1 MNEAN
6 AYEQYERL
14 IPIARLL
21 YEHTSQLSYEMLLP
35 LFLLSVA
42 IGYTSDLGIAGSVLV
57 RLKRLILVGLLL
69 AIFPRVAEF
78 SQVIGVE
85 IATSIDDMT
94 GIDMLLEAASKNSS
108 GFSQSAQKILN
119 NFTGSMAATA
129 LFYATYFLLVF
140 ARMFLLAFQHFYW
153 FLLVA
158 IAPFLILGTLFE
170 ASTALTKGLF
180 KNLFQVASW
189 PIIWSILSAF
199 VKALPFSLVY
209 GAENEDIVAIA
220 GMNLLFAVALLFTP
234 LLVSQLTEGVT
245 LSVGS
250 TLKNGVLNTVALAT
264 GPKGL
269 IYRQAALR
277 AATSAGRRVTSLSS
291 KFKS

>member
-1 MNEAN
+1 MNGAG
-6 AYEQYERL
+6 AYEQYEKL

-21 YEHTSQLSYEMLLP
+21 YEHTSKLSFQMLLP

-57 RLKRLILVGLLL
+57 RLKRLAIVGLLL
-69 AIFPRVAEF
+69 AVFPTVAEF

-85 IATSIDDMT
+85 IAKSIDDMT

-108 GFSQSAQKILN
+108 GFSESAQKLLTS
-119 NFTGSMAATA
+119 FSGSIAATL

-158 IAPFLILGTLFE
+158 LAPFLILGTLFE
-170 ASTALTKGLF
+170 SSAALTKGLF
-180 KNLFQVASW
+180 KNLFQVAAW
-189 PIIWSILSAF
+189 PIVWSILSAF
-199 VKALPFSLVY
+199 IKALPFSLIY

-220 GMNLLFAVALLFTP
+220 GMNLIFAVALLFTP

-250 TLKNGVLNTVALAT
+250 TLKNGVMNAVSLAA

-269 IYRQAALR
+269 IYRQAAGRMASGAGAR
-277 AATSAGRRVTSLSS
+277 AIAS
-291 KFKS
+291 KFRK